1 VNKKTLLQTKNL
13 TKTYNS
19 KKAVDKLNLRVEEG
33 DIYGFLGQN
42 GSGKTTTIRMIT
54 GLIHPDAGE
63 VKIGGYDLRSNF
75 KKAISHVGAI
85 VESPT
90 FYSYLSAYDN
100 LRLMANLLPD
110 VTRAK
115 IDEIL
120 DIVGLTNR
128 AKDRVDTYSLGM
140 KQRLGIANALLN
152 YPKLIILDEPT
163 NGLDPQGM
171 KEIKELIV
179 QLASEKNITFFIS
192 SHQLHEIEQ
201 ICTKVGILQNGKL
214 LAEGNV
220 KQLLNTEEET
230 VEISTPEIEKAKKIL
245 RIDKNVKNI
254 HHSQNKLIIRIN
266 KGYSPNL
273 NQLLVINN
281 IVVNSIILR
290 PLTLEQVFF
299 DITERGGRR

>member
-1 VNKKTLLQTKNL
+1 
-13 TKTYNS
+13 
-19 KKAVDKLNLRVEEG
+19 
-33 DIYGFLGQN
+33 
-42 GSGKTTTIRMIT
+42 
-54 GLIHPDAGE
+54 
-63 VKIGGYDLRSNF
+63 
-75 KKAISHVGAI
+75 
-85 VESPT
+85 
-90 FYSYLSAYDN
+90 
-100 LRLMANLLPD
+100 
-110 VTRAK
+110 
-115 IDEIL
+115 
-120 DIVGLTNR
+120 
-128 AKDRVDTYSLGM
+128 M